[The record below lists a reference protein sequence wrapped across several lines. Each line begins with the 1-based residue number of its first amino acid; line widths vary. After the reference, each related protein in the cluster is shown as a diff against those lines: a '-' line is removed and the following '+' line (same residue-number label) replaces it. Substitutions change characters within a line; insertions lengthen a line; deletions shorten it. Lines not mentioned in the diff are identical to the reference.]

1 MFKLVA
7 VGGKLRG
14 EEFILEDGEN
24 VLGRDSECDVCIPVS
39 GVSKKHLSIT
49 ISSDSAY
56 IKDLG
61 SSNGTFINGSL
72 VNRATLVNG
81 DKIALPDLVLQVVFV
96 KEKKVVVQKK
106 IAKEED
112 LSFEEYLRNES
123 EQTSL
128 VHKIIYF
135 FRFKFMPLIHGVNQ
149 EYEWKYLIGIILA
162 VFCVVVITLTIAPI
176 LKDFKTI
183 LISETAKRGS
193 HYAEE
198 ISRVNLKALEK
209 KNLDRV
215 DASFLEKEEGVV
227 SYELMDL
234 DGRIVRPLARLN
246 EYTEDPFSA
255 EVLEFFR
262 KNRSSEGSRDPVKK
276 FLTAGQIGIGHLI
289 MAYNVSLGTFEP
301 VGVIAIK
308 FAPQSLADEA
318 SKSSVAYLE
327 ALVTSFIVAIFF
339 FGVIFYLTT
348 RPVEEMKYQIEEVLR
363 GKRKAIESKYL
374 MDELLP
380 LRGSINNLLQKI
392 RELQNEDVEEFAEME
407 SDEEYVHILEQIKKG
422 SLSPVIILNSEK
434 NLSSISPEAE
444 DITGMRES
452 ASQGMNLLDC
462 AREKGFA
469 ATVMELCDE
478 SANSGGEGTQGS
490 YELSGVEYDIHVTA
504 LIGKDNF
511 AKSFYISFLRA
522 D

>member
-1 MFKLVA
+1 M
-7 VGGKLRG
+7 G
-14 EEFILEDGEN
+14 
-24 VLGRDSECDVCIPVS
+24 SETPTGI
-39 GVSKKHLSIT
+39 
-49 ISSDSAY
+49 
-56 IKDLG
+56 
-61 SSNGTFINGSL
+61 
-72 VNRATLVNG
+72 
-81 DKIALPDLVLQVVFV
+81 
-96 KEKKVVVQKK
+96 VQKL
-106 IAKEED
+106 I
-112 LSFEEYLRNES
+112 
-123 EQTSL
+123 
-128 VHKIIYF
+128 HF
-135 FRFKFMPLIHGVNQ
+135 FKFKFMPLIHGINQ
-149 EYEWKYLIGIILA
+149 EYEWKHLVGIILA

-176 LKDFKTI
+176 LKDFKSI

-215 DASFLEKEEGVV
+215 DASFLEKEEGIV

-255 EVLEFFR
+255 EVLEYFR
-262 KNRSSEGSRDPVKK
+262 KNRSSQRTRDPVKK
-276 FLTAGQIGIGHLI
+276 FLSAGQIGIGHLI
-289 MAYNVSLGTFEP
+289 MAYNVSLGSFEP

-327 ALVTSFIVAIFF
+327 SLVTSFIVAIFF

-348 RPVEEMKYQIEEVLR
+348 RPIEELKYQIEEAVR
-363 GKRKAIESKYL
+363 GKRKAVESKYL
-374 MDELLP
+374 MGELEP
-380 LRGSINNLLQKI
+380 LKNSINSLLQKV

-407 SDEEYVHILEQIKKG
+407 GDEDYVNTLFQIMKG
-422 SLSPVIILNSEK
+422 SLSPVLILNSEK
-434 NLSSISPEAE
+434 NLSHISPEAE
-444 DITGMRES
+444 DITGMREA

-478 SANSGGEGTQGS
+478 SANNAGDAQQGL
-490 YELSGVEYDIHVTA
+490 YELSGVEYDVHVAA

-511 AKSFYISFLRA
+511 AKAFYVSFVRA